1 MPPVALE
8 LGTSTASTASFAC
21 PQCQRS
27 FSRRENLS
35 RHLRTHRS
43 INTHS
48 CSICSKTFTRSDIL
62 KRHEAL
68 HLRNDDITNV
78 AGESSGVSKRRKR
91 GLTKTVINGSHLN
104 TPPEN
109 HTAPSDAVLLRE
121 DHSPYVLQHGADNM
135 TSHSIQTTHSDLT
148 LSSSLEDTPTQPG
161 LETSDATWRHVAN
174 LPFDFSFLDPPSPH
188 VEGRSM
194 DNWFTGEFYSA
205 LNETGIGWDDADT
218 SLGQSSSTDRW
229 NTSRARQKHSQH
241 NNYQPTN
248 GATHATRL
256 ARATP
261 RNDPAVGHVS
271 RAPSPPNVVSDE
283 DGWPFAWN
291 PRSSQ
296 VLRTELISIAGDDPL
311 FLAHDP
317 KYNISVNTYQAVIDW
332 LDWTHDHRLAESST
346 PLNIPSLDVINLF
359 IALFFRHY
367 HPQMPVIHL
376 ATLVM
381 DEDLPPALLASM
393 VVIGATYSHQRHTR
407 SFTIMLLD
415 RVRRGLLM
423 NTEYDHGLVREPM
436 IIYAFLLVCHT
447 GLWCGNKRSFEL
459 SQSLRG
465 SVVNFCRRKGF
476 GNDFPQTPILN
487 QNNTGASSL
496 EIQWREWVFD
506 ESQKRLC
513 WAVFML
519 DCQFPTL
526 LNLPS
531 TISRGEL
538 SSLECPCDE
547 EFWQAPSS
555 RHWKR
560 LLGPASVPP
569 SISFTTALSSFI
581 VPHIADVTGPGGLQN
596 DRRDLQ
602 PELSPMKL
610 NPSSQFIVLLAILS
624 QLYEYSQEVVLAGK
638 ICGGDVSYDNRDAN
652 DDSTVTTE
660 FHRDAANQM
669 REMLSGPSETEGWAI
684 WKHLAKRKM
693 QLLES
698 LNRWSETYNHYS
710 KNIPRPSNALDH
722 FQESSIL
729 LYNLGRLLL
738 EIPLTDIQN
747 AIGKSGPSKIPEAM
761 SKVSNWVRMSPQS
774 LDAALLCIEIID
786 SLAPVNHNSS
796 ADKHSTVRYSV
807 HSIITVFLCHITLW
821 AFINVARREQKQGLM
836 HLIEINDKIN
846 SGHFTA
852 VVKRGLIENSED
864 ALNCMVSSSDAS
876 RLIFRSASE
885 VLTRMSTWGAALDLA
900 VLLYKRAEM

>member
-1 MPPVALE
+1 VASE
-8 LGTSTASTASFAC
+8 
-21 PQCQRS
+21 R
-27 FSRRENLS
+27 
-35 RHLRTHRS
+35 
-43 INTHS
+43 
-48 CSICSKTFTRSDIL
+48 
-62 KRHEAL
+62 
-68 HLRNDDITNV
+68 
-78 AGESSGVSKRRKR
+78 SGVSKRRKR
-91 GLTKTVINGSHLN
+91 GLAKTVINGSYLS

-109 HTAPSDAVLLRE
+109 HAAPPSATLLRE
-121 DHSPYVLQHGADNM
+121 DHSPYVPQHGTDNM
-135 TSHSIQTTHSDLT
+135 TSHSIQTTHSDVT

-174 LPFDFSFLDPPSPH
+174 LPFDFSFLLPPSPH
-188 VEGRSM
+188 VQGRSM

-205 LNETGIGWDDADT
+205 LNETGIGWDDAGT
-218 SLGQSSSTDRW
+218 CLGQASSTDRW
-229 NTSRARQKHSQH
+229 NTSRARQKNSQY

-248 GATHATRL
+248 GVPHTTRL
-256 ARATP
+256 ARTTP
-261 RNDPAVGHVS
+261 RNAPAVEHVS

-296 VLRTELISIAGDDPL
+296 VLRTELISIASDDPL

-346 PLNIPSLDVINLF
+346 TLNIPSLDVINLF

-381 DEDLPPALLASM
+381 DEDLPPTLLAAM

-459 SQSLRG
+459 AQSLRG

-476 GNDFPQTPILN
+476 RNDFPQTPILN
-487 QNNTGASSL
+487 QDNTGAISL

-513 WAVFML
+513 WAVYML

-538 SSLECPCDE
+538 SALECPCDE
-547 EFWQAPSS
+547 EFWQAPSA

-569 SISFTTALSSFI
+569 SISFTTAVSPFI
-581 VPHIADVTGPGGLQN
+581 VPHIAEVTGTQGLLN
-596 DRRDLQ
+596 DRCDWQ

-638 ICGGDVSYDNRDAN
+638 ICGSDVSYDNRGTN
-652 DDSTVTTE
+652 GDSTDSTE
-660 FHRDAANQM
+660 FHSDTANQM
-669 REMLSGPSETEGWAI
+669 REKLRSPSETEGWAI

-693 QLLES
+693 QLLGNRPQLPSYIITCHKDAYTSILIES
-698 LNRWSETYNHYS
+698 LNRWSETYNHHS
-710 KNIPRPSNALDH
+710 KNIPRLSNASDH

-738 EIPLTDIQN
+738 EIPLTDLQD

-761 SKVSNWVRMSPQS
+761 SKLSNWVRMSPQS
-774 LDAALLCIEIID
+774 LDAVLLCIEMID

-836 HLIEINDKIN
+836 HLIETNDKIN

-864 ALNCMVSSSDAS
+864 TPNCMVSSSDAS